1 MGNSQEMRNQQ
12 EAGDALFVLAFDST
26 HAAMAAQIAFKAA
39 GRSFALIPTPREISA
54 GCGMSLKFKAE
65 GAAEAQAFVADTV
78 TGDAA
83 KCATLYEATGYTKLS

>member
-1 MGNSQEMRNQQ
+1 MGETQVASAQP
-12 EAGDALFVLAFDST
+12 FVLAFDST
-26 HAAMAAQIAFKAA
+26 HAAMAAQAAFKAA
-39 GRSFALIPTPREISA
+39 GASFALIPTPREISA

-83 KCATLYEATGYTKLS
+83 KCAMLYEATGYAKLS

>member
-1 MGNSQEMRNQQ
+1 MGETQVASAQP
-12 EAGDALFVLAFDST
+12 FVLAFDST
-26 HAAMAAQIAFKAA
+26 HAAMAVQAAFKAA
-39 GRSFALIPTPREISA
+39 GASFSLIPTPREISA

-78 TGDAA
+78 TGDVS

>member
-1 MGNSQEMRNQQ
+1 MGETQVASAQP
-12 EAGDALFVLAFDST
+12 FVLAFDST
-26 HAAMAAQIAFKAA
+26 HAAMAAQAAFKAA
-39 GRSFALIPTPREISA
+39 GAAIALIPTPREISA

-65 GAAEAQAFVADTV
+65 GAAEAQAFVADTI

>member
-1 MGNSQEMRNQQ
+1 MGETQVASAQP
-12 EAGDALFVLAFDST
+12 FVIAFDST
-26 HAAMAAQIAFKAA
+26 HAAMAAQAAFKAA
-39 GRSFALIPTPREISA
+39 GASFAISA
-54 GCGMSLKFKAE
+54 ECGMSLKFKAE

>member
-1 MGNSQEMRNQQ
+1 M
-12 EAGDALFVLAFDST
+12 ADAQPFVLAFDST
-26 HAAMAAQIAFKAA
+26 HAAMAAQAAFKAA
-39 GRSFALIPTPREISA
+39 GASFALIPTPREISA

-83 KCATLYEATGYTKLS
+83 KYATLYEATGYTKLS